1 MVFYEPGKTSHGLPF
16 DPFKVRPA
24 KPPGAS

>member
-16 DPFKVRPA
+16 DPFKVCTAPLLRA
-24 KPPGAS
+24 H